1 LDLLRNA
8 NYLSAVA
15 EDAIF
20 RENQVAKKIADN
32 IVGRGNFRIDSRQT
46 IISNS
51 ALLTNYLT
59 SYRERFFLGDAK
71 VIPDENRERLVNM
84 EDLKEFVTNLV
95 INDGV
100 LQSSYKMELAY
111 PVGSEVEGQ
120 IVSIQDYG
128 FFVEFGLDGNGLI
141 HKSNFGVF
149 GRDLTDLFEAGD
161 WVVVEILGYKID
173 HRRFDLKLCG
183 LAGDPVQVEA
193 QSSVVPSS

>member
-1 LDLLRNA
+1 
-8 NYLSAVA
+8 
-15 EDAIF
+15 
-20 RENQVAKKIADN
+20 
-32 IVGRGNFRIDSRQT
+32 
-46 IISNS
+46 
-51 ALLTNYLT
+51 
-59 SYRERFFLGDAK
+59 
-71 VIPDENRERLVNM
+71 
-84 EDLKEFVTNLV
+84 
-95 INDGV
+95 
-100 LQSSYKMELAY
+100 
-111 PVGSEVEGQ
+111 VEGQ